1 MAITKGEIKKTIAIA
16 IASAFGFII
25 ALLWKDVV
33 IGIMKLAGLWKEGG
47 YENWTAAGIGIVV
60 VLIITIICVIGIVMI
75 SKWGGVEQ

>member
-47 YENWTAAGIGIVV
+47 YEDWTAAGIGIVV
-60 VLIITIICVIGIVMI
+60 VLVITIICVIGIVMI